1 MKTHRYRL
9 LLGIVSIV
17 VLSSCRLFVKEPTLD
32 PTFDNLGVDTDLG
45 ARLDANGNLIP
56 DGVNPLGAG
65 AGAID
70 PLDEIYVAG
79 IGYNSK
85 NNALFNDVS
94 SGGLRAMM
102 QESAAPWASDE
113 PKKAIGADVDGDGLD
128 WPVDVELSLEQGIE
142 TFWVSGRYG

>member
-70 PLDEIYVAG
+70 PLDEIIISILDRGNDTITLRLIDYAG
-79 IGYNSK
+79 SE
-85 NNALFNDVS
+85 S
-94 SGGLRAMM
+94 SRQVVRITARATLPSSFGGR
-102 QESAAPWASDE
+102 
-113 PKKAIGADVDGDGLD
+113 
-128 WPVDVELSLEQGIE
+128 
-142 TFWVSGRYG
+142 